1 MHLSVRALE
10 DCVSVT
16 YEIIQRWH
24 SVLQRWTHELR
35 CSIVSGSTIPVF
47 ETVNA
52 CILHQIS
59 NLNSLPQY
67 ITHQLTM
74 ISHLC
79 LCMCVSFSC
88 ANERDR
94 AHAISFV
101 ACMCTNASCVV
112 CLFFLCHGHQLN
124 LV

>member
-24 SVLQRWTHELR
+24 SVLQRWTQLSCAAQWFQAR
-35 CSIVSGSTIPVF
+35 QFVF